1 MSTNFQNLKYN
12 LYEIIGVTRDDS
24 EKKIKKNYLK
34 LAKELHPD
42 KNPDFNEE
50 VWNHISIANT
60 VLNNPQTREKYN
72 EFLDQKNKKESFQLK
87 NSFEYE
93 VKDIEKM
100 FPVKEDSKQNFKSKI
115 EELNKKHGFNA
126 TNDTNVLKQYNT
138 VKQSRGQISIP
149 QERIS
154 GTSDFNSKFENR
166 KDNGTFNDQLITI
179 NQGNSSLAAYQVND
193 GLASINDYSSLYLED
208 SISTGGFT
216 SLDLAFKLHKV
227 DTNIKPKTL
236 EEKMKEYKSVSTNLS
251 SRKPVDYSSTKFEDW
266 HDSNN

>member
-24 EKKIKKNYLK
+24 DKKIKKNYLK

-50 VWNHISIANT
+50 VWNHIAIANQ
-60 VLNNPQTREKYN
+60 VLNNPQTKIKYN
-72 EFLDQKNKKESFQLK
+72 EFLDQNNKKESFQLK
-87 NSFEYE
+87 NNFEYE
-93 VKDIEKM
+93 VKNVEKM
-100 FPVKEDSKQNFKSKI
+100 FPVKDEAKSTFKSKI

-126 TNDTNVLKQYNT
+126 SNDTNVLKQYNT

-166 KDNGTFNDQLITI
+166 KDNGTFNDQLISI
-179 NQGNSSLAAYQVND
+179 NQTNSSLMPYQLND

-216 SLDLAFKLHKV
+216 SLDIAFKLQKV
-227 DTNIKPKTL
+227 DTNFKQKTL
-236 EEKMKEYKSVSTNLS
+236 EEKMKEYKNVSSNLS
-251 SRKPVDYSSTKFEDW
+251 SRKPMDYSTTKFEDW
-266 HDSNN
+266 HDNTN